1 MKRQLKAWLLSPS
14 MKRAV
19 DRIESAVP
27 LIAKWHRFEYEQ
39 HFLRVSKW
47 ERLFSGMYPTFAA
60 AEASIPT
67 GRPNS
72 YDNEE
77 SSQFLGH
84 KTSLRASDYPVLFFL
99 DRLLREHRSVFDF
112 GGYVGLSFYSFER
125 LLQYPAGLEWKIYDL
140 PAIVETGRRIAAEKA
155 ETRLTFTTSFPEA
168 AAFPILTAFGSL
180 HFPEQTFSHFLAPL
194 PHRPRHILIN
204 KLPLTDLPT
213 FYTVHNMGP
222 ALTPYRIQNRKE
234 FIDSITGL
242 GYELVDAW
250 ESGDF
255 ACYIPGYPD
264 HSVKAFSGLYFR
276 QRS

>member
-1 MKRQLKAWLLSPS
+1 VKRQLKAWLLSPS

-19 DRIESAVP
+19 DRVESAVP

-47 ERLFSGMYPTFAA
+47 ERLFSGVYPSFAA
-60 AEASIPT
+60 AAASIPA

-77 SSQFLGH
+77 SSRFLGH

-99 DRLLREHRSVFDF
+99 DRLLREHRRVFDF

-125 LLQYPAGLEWKIYDL
+125 LLQYPAGLAWKIYDL
-140 PAIVETGRRIAAEKA
+140 PSVVATGQRIAAEKA
-155 ETRLTFTTSFPEA
+155 ETRLTFTTSFADAED
-168 AAFPILTAFGSL
+168 FPILTAFGSL
-180 HFPEQTFSHFLAPL
+180 HFPEQTFDYFLAQL
-194 PHRPRHILIN
+194 RQRPKHILIN

-234 FIDSITGL
+234 FLEAIGGF
-242 GYELVDAW
+242 GYELVDTW
-250 ESGDF
+250 ECGDF

-276 QRS
+276 RCD